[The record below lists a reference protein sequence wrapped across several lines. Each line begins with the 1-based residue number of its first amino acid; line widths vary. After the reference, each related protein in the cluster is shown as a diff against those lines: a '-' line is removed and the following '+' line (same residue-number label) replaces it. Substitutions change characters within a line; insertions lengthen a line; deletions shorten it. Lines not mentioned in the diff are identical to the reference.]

1 MDCREARRL
10 LDSGITPGSQSPE
23 RAALGFHL
31 AGCEACRRYRAER
44 EAHLLE
50 LLLAQPAVSPVEPPE
65 PTPTASR
72 RERLAQTLW
81 FAGMAVL
88 GMLALII
95 LVGAALAARSL
106 FAVHTN
112 VQAMIV
118 PTTVPAT
125 VLPSPT
131 ATESPIATPTLALLV
146 TPTSAVTPTPRPT
159 ATPRATPTPRPPAAG
174 EPVTVLLLGSD
185 RRPDE
190 REPARTDAVMLMR
203 IDPQRQRIALLSLPR
218 DLMVAIPGYGWSRV
232 NSATVIGYDGADGGP
247 QLAREAISK
256 LVGIPID
263 YYVSIDFQGFIG
275 AIDALGG
282 VTVNVD
288 RELYDNKFPTMD
300 YGYSVVHFLPG
311 PQRMDGPTALT
322 YSRIRHPDSD
332 FARIKRQQAVIVGIL
347 GQLQADH
354 VLGTL
359 QRLEEVSGA
368 LRDYVRTDM
377 PEERILGL
385 AWALRGHVPEQVERY
400 TVEASMVAF
409 GLGSD
414 RWAETIEPDLVQG
427 LGQKL
432 VGKP

>member
-10 LDSGITPGSQSPE
+10 LDSGVTPGSQSPE

-31 AGCEACRRYRAER
+31 AGCEACRRYRADR

-50 LLLAQPAVSPVEPPE
+50 LLLARPAATSVQPSEPS
-65 PTPTASR
+65 PTAGR

-81 FAGMAVL
+81 VAGMAVL

-95 LVGAALAARSL
+95 LVGTALAARSL
-106 FAVHTN
+106 FAIHNN

-125 VLPSPT
+125 ALPTPT
-131 ATESPIATPTLALLV
+131 ATELPDVTPTIALLV
-146 TPTSAVTPTPRPT
+146 TPTSVATPTPKPT
-159 ATPRATPTPRPPAAG
+159 ATPRATATPRPPAAG
-174 EPVTVLLLGSD
+174 DPVTVLLLGSD

-232 NSATVIGYDGADGGP
+232 NSANVIGYDGAEGGP
-247 QLAREAISK
+247 VLAREAISR

-263 YYVSIDFQGFIG
+263 YYVYVDFQGFIG

-300 YGYSVVHFLPG
+300 YGYSVAHFLPG
-311 PQRMDGPTALT
+311 PQRMDGVTALT

-332 FARIKRQQAVIVGIL
+332 FARIKRQQSVIIGIL

-359 QRLEEVSGA
+359 QRLEEVSRA

-385 AWALRGHVPEQVERY
+385 AWALRNHAPQEVERY

-409 GLGSD
+409 GLGND

>member
-1 MDCREARRL
+1 M
-10 LDSGITPGSQSPE
+10 DSGIAPGSQSPE

-31 AGCEACRRYRAER
+31 AGCESCRRYRAER

-50 LLLAQPAVSPVEPPE
+50 LLLARPTTPAVPPPSE
-65 PTPTASR
+65 PTPTPRR

-81 FAGMAVL
+81 VAGMAVL

-106 FAVHTN
+106 FAIHNN

-118 PTTVPAT
+118 PTTVPAM
-125 VLPSPT
+125 VLPTPSP
-131 ATESPIATPTLALLV
+131 AVLAAVTPTIALLV
-146 TPTSAVTPTPRPT
+146 TPTSAATPTPKPT

-218 DLMVAIPGYGWSRV
+218 DLMISIPGYGWSRV
-232 NSATVIGYDGADGGP
+232 NSANVIGYDGADGGP
-247 QLAREAISK
+247 QLAQESLGRM
-256 LVGIPID
+256 LGIPID
-263 YYVSIDFQGFIG
+263 YYVYVDFQGFIG
-275 AIDALGG
+275 VIDALGG
-282 VTVNVD
+282 VTVQVD
-288 RELYDNKFPTMD
+288 RELYDDRFPTMD
-300 YGYSVVHFLPG
+300 YGYTVVHFLPG

-347 GQLQADH
+347 GQLQADN

-359 QRLEEVSGA
+359 QRLEEVTGA
-368 LRDYVRTDM
+368 LRGYVKTDM

-385 AWALRGHVPEQVERY
+385 AWALRNLAPQQVERY
-400 TVEASMVAF
+400 TVEANMVAF
-409 GLGSD
+409 GMGND
-414 RWAETIEPDLVQG
+414 RWAETIEPGLLQG

-432 VGKP
+432 VGEP